1 MRNLT
6 YDYPWAVHPLASRCP
21 LRGGGWVDASRCPSE
36 EGVGLTLRGAPSS
49 EGVNNNG
56 SLDGTSD
63 CHLTVISCL
72 TKWAIW
78 DKVKLSKYRGI
89 GCHTDVIN
97 NLI

>member
-63 CHLTVISCL
+63 CHQLL
-72 TKWAIW
+72 
-78 DKVKLSKYRGI
+78 DQMG
-89 GCHTDVIN
+89 
-97 NLI
+97 NLG

>member
-1 MRNLT
+1 M
-6 YDYPWAVHPLASRCP
+6 
-21 LRGGGWVDASRCPSE
+21 
-36 EGVGLTLRGAPSS
+36 
-49 EGVNNNG
+49 
-56 SLDGTSD
+56 DGTLLFVSFFFTICKFD
-63 CHLTVISCL
+63 TVTTVISCL

>member
-6 YDYPWAVHPLASRCP
+6 YGFSHGTHRTTTYAIHPLA
-21 LRGGGWVDASRCPSE
+21 WVDASRCPSE

>member
-6 YDYPWAVHPLASRCP
+6 YDFSHGTHRTTTHGQPTPS
-21 LRGGGWVDASRCPSE
+21 LRDAPSE

-63 CHLTVISCL
+63 CHQLL
-72 TKWAIW
+72 
-78 DKVKLSKYRGI
+78 DQMG
-89 GCHTDVIN
+89 
-97 NLI
+97 NLG